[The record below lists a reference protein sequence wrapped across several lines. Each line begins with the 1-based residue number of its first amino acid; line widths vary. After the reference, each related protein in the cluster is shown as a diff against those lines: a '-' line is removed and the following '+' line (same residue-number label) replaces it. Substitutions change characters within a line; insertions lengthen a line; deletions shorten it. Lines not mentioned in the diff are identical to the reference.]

1 MVCFLDEVDGD
12 SEVVDQPVY
21 VEPEPVQA
29 HALPDVVTAVDRHW
43 HLQPQPGES
52 GSETRTGGW
61 PRNVQPGTELYTHF
75 ATCARGHSPE

>member
-29 HALPDVVTAVDRHW
+29 HALPDVADRNRSTLAPPTPTW
-43 HLQPQPGES
+43 REWFWDEDTKLAE
-52 GSETRTGGW
+52 ERAAW
-61 PRNVQPGTELYTHF
+61 NELYTHL
-75 ATCARGHSPE
+75 TTGARWSPT